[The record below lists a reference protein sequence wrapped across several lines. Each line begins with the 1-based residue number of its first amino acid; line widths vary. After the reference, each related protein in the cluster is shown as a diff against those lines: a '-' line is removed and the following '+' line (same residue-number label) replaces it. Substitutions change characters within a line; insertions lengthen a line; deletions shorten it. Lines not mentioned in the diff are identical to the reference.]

1 VEYLESHI
9 WEGVHQKEQEALVVE
24 LMPAHALDEL
34 EEKDAMLTVQA
45 AAAVAVAELERSR
58 GSMVW

>member
-9 WEGVHQKEQEALVVE
+9 WEGVHQKEQEVLVVE
-24 LMPAHALDEL
+24 LMLAHALDEL
-34 EEKDAMLTVQA
+34 EEEVMWMVQA
-45 AAAVAVAELERSR
+45 AAAVAVAELEKSR